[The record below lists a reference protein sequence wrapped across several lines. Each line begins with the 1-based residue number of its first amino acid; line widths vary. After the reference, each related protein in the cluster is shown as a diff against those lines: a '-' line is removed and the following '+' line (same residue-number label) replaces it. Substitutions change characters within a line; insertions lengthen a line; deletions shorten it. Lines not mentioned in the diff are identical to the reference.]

1 MAAYRRVYDSRHLQA
16 DCQEPGSA
24 PEPYAQKSSTGQA
37 RIQEAR
43 GPCLPS
49 APVRLVIRLQ
59 TSTCSQQWDSEIL
72 VSGHVPMYGPL
83 DKILDPGV
91 TCGLSLHVLHIG
103 PNIADSPTLH
113 RQRVIP
119 IPASLLPKKGKKM
132 GRMGRKSREWSE

>member
-37 RIQEAR
+37 RIQGAR
-43 GPCLPS
+43 GPCFPS

-59 TSTCSQQWDSEIL
+59 TSTCSQQWDSQIL

-83 DKILDPGV
+83 DKILDPGLRA
-91 TCGLSLHVLHIG
+91 TFTFLHIG
-103 PNIADSPTLH
+103 LKIADSPTLH

-119 IPASLLPKKGKKM
+119 IPASLLPKQGKKM
-132 GRMGRKSREWSE
+132 GRMERKSREWSE